1 MAKIEISL
9 PAMGEGVTDATITRW
24 LKKEGEKIEEDES
37 LVEVAT
43 DKVDSEIPSPET
55 GIIEKIVLQEG
66 SVVAVGQV
74 LAIINTQ
81 AEEVKKEAIV
91 YEKQPLVEIK
101 KPQNEVITSSNTLE
115 GKLPANTP
123 NGKFLTP
130 LVRSI
135 AEKEGLTLNELE
147 KISGSGAENRITKE
161 DILSYLQQKI
171 KLKAIAEKVPTQQ
184 QEVKE
189 IPVTEIAKTSTPAIS
204 IAQKPVSKGDNYEI
218 ITMDRMRKL
227 IAEHMVYSKHIS
239 PHVTSFIEA
248 DVTNLVLWREAAKKD
263 FLIRYNEKLTFTP
276 FFVEAV
282 AKALRDFPNVN
293 VSVDGDTII
302 LKKNIN
308 IGMATALPSGNLIVP
323 VIKNADTLNIT
334 GLTKAVNDLAARA
347 RNNKLKPEEIQGGTF
362 TITNFG
368 TFDNLSGTPII
379 NQPEVAILGI
389 GAIKKRPVVIETSA
403 GDAIAIRHI
412 VILSLSYDH
421 RVVDGALGGMFLKQ
435 IAKNLE
441 NFHSNINI

>member
-171 KLKAIAEKVPTQQ
+171 KLKATAEKVPTQQ

>member
-171 KLKAIAEKVPTQQ
+171 KLKAIAEKVPT
-184 QEVKE
+184 
-189 IPVTEIAKTSTPAIS
+189 
-204 IAQKPVSKGDNYEI
+204 
-218 ITMDRMRKL
+218 
-227 IAEHMVYSKHIS
+227 
-239 PHVTSFIEA
+239 
-248 DVTNLVLWREAAKKD
+248 
-263 FLIRYNEKLTFTP
+263 
-276 FFVEAV
+276 
-282 AKALRDFPNVN
+282 
-293 VSVDGDTII
+293 
-302 LKKNIN
+302 
-308 IGMATALPSGNLIVP
+308 
-323 VIKNADTLNIT
+323 
-334 GLTKAVNDLAARA
+334 
-347 RNNKLKPEEIQGGTF
+347 
-362 TITNFG
+362 
-368 TFDNLSGTPII
+368 
-379 NQPEVAILGI
+379 
-389 GAIKKRPVVIETSA
+389 
-403 GDAIAIRHI
+403 
-412 VILSLSYDH
+412 
-421 RVVDGALGGMFLKQ
+421 
-435 IAKNLE
+435 
-441 NFHSNINI
+441 